1 MVGKE
6 MRETGEF
13 FPNLVSAMFFN
24 KISDMNDNGSNG
36 RIHLKNGAHP
46 PLVGVTSQCFPSN
59 ADPALVQ
66 NIKDKIH
73 I

>member
-1 MVGKE
+1 
-6 MRETGEF
+6 
-13 FPNLVSAMFFN
+13 
-24 KISDMNDNGSNG
+24 
-36 RIHLKNGAHP
+36 
-46 PLVGVTSQCFPSN
+46 LVGVTSQCFPSN